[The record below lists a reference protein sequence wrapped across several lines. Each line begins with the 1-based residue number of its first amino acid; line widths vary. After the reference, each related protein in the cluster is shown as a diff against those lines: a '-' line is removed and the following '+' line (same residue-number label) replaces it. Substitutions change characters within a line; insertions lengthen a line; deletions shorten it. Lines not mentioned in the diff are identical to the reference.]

1 MVRSDEDKE
10 ETLQEQRGQ
19 LVGILQIT
27 SPVILGILCLFIG
40 FKGSLWQSLAGSIIF
55 VVYAY
60 VYDRSKA
67 HMQAIAKE
75 LGIDGS

>member
-1 MVRSDEDKE
+1 VVRREKC
-10 ETLQEQRGQ
+10 ETLQDQQAQ
-19 LVGILQIT
+19 LIGILQIS
-27 SPVILGILCLFIG
+27 SPVILGILCLFMG
-40 FKGSLWQSLAGSIIF
+40 FKGTLWQSLAGSIIF
-55 VVYAY
+55 ALYAY